1 MLAEVLYFFVPVCL
15 ALVCLELVYLALVCL
30 VLLYSSSRNTRVFR
44 CGIHA
49 QKGETR
55 TRGARLACES

>member
-30 VLLYSSSRNTRVFR
+30 VLLYSSSRNAHDFSREIR
-44 CGIHA
+44 A
-49 QKGETR
+49 QSGT
-55 TRGARLACES
+55 GL